1 MGRAGCV
8 FGPTS
13 QGKGGKA
20 GSSSLEIGP
29 GKLPLLFFYVLFSI
43 FFIHNYLNPNSNLN
57 MSLTFELNAHIPIL
71 VWKYL
76 YFIIYFFILIFT
88 HMIFS
93 FFSFLNS
100 KTSFYL
106 LNSILGI

>member
-1 MGRAGCV
+1 
-8 FGPTS
+8 
-13 QGKGGKA
+13 
-20 GSSSLEIGP
+20 
-29 GKLPLLFFYVLFSI
+29 
-43 FFIHNYLNPNSNLN
+43 

-93 FFSFLNS
+93 FFSLQIILCCHKMHTKQNPSMMHNLFI
-100 KTSFYL
+100 FWYL
-106 LNSILGI
+106 LLFIYMFSCDVLMK